1 MPWIHQT
8 IWEEE
13 FFQATINIKW
23 LGNSQIDLLRT
34 LSHVFYKHDE
44 NIPQPT
50 FIGLNIVSVVIHP
63 NAQAESN

>member
-1 MPWIHQT
+1 MNTSDHLRRGILSSSNVNVAGQ
-8 IWEEE
+8 
-13 FFQATINIKW
+13 QSK
-23 LGNSQIDLLRT
+23 IDFLRT

-50 FIGLNIVSVVIHP
+50 FIGLNLSVVIHP